1 MTTWISRIDPAP
13 AQPGPLHGLRFA
25 VKDNIDVAGVPTTAG
40 DPRRTA
46 PATEHAPVVDRL
58 VRAGAVVVGKTN
70 LDQYATGLVGTRSPY
85 GACSSVL
92 SDEHVSGGSSSGSAV
107 AVARGEVDVALGTDT
122 AGSGR
127 VPAAFN
133 GIVGIKP
140 SKGLV
145 STRGVVPACRT
156 LDCVTVFAR
165 DVRTAR
171 AAYEQMVGY
180 DAEDPY
186 SRRLE
191 QRPVPASYTI
201 GVPDLPL
208 DLDPQHAAAWA
219 EAVTAAEALGEVR
232 RIDVRPFLEAAQL
245 LYSGPWLAER
255 WLAFGDALD
264 DAAAVDPTVRSI
276 VRNGASLTAADA
288 FAGLTR
294 LAELARQAEAAW
306 AGIDVLLLPVT
317 PTHPTLAEVA
327 ADPIGVNSRLGT
339 FTNMTN
345 LLDLCAIAVPG
356 PARPD
361 GLPFGVQLL
370 APAGGDDLL
379 AELGARWC
387 GEPGLGLATSAGD
400 GDDDQDTVLLA
411 VAGAHLGGQPLNPT
425 LVSRGAALV
434 STTRTA
440 RDYRMFLVDG
450 PLPRPGLTRLPRP
463 AQAPGR
469 GIEVEVWQLPASQ
482 LGGFA
487 TTVAAPLALGPLE
500 LADGSEVLGFVCT
513 ADAARAG
520 RDITHHGGWRAY
532 LAWRGQQRERRASWR
547 RFGYWASLALRRGW

>member
-1 MTTWISRIDPAP
+1 MTTWISRVDEAP
-13 AQPGPLHGLRFA
+13 ARPGPLHGLRFA

-40 DPRRTA
+40 DPRRTVVA
-46 PATEHAPVVDRL
+46 AEHAPVVDRL

-85 GACSSVL
+85 GACRSVL

-107 AVARGEVDVALGTDT
+107 AVARGEVDFALGTDT

-165 DVRTAR
+165 DVTTAR

-186 SRRLE
+186 ARRLE
-191 QRPVPASYTI
+191 QRPVPATCTI

-208 DLDPQHAAAWA
+208 DLDPEHAAAWA
-219 EAVTAAEALGEVR
+219 EALTEAEALGEVR
-232 RIDVRPFLEAAQL
+232 RIDVRQFLEAAQL

-264 DAAAVDPTVRSI
+264 DDAAVDPTVRFI
-276 VRNGASLTAADA
+276 VRDGASLTAADA

-294 LAELARQAEAAW
+294 LAELARRTEAAW
-306 AGIDVLLLPVT
+306 AEVDVLLLPVT
-317 PTHPTLAEVA
+317 PGHPSLAEVA
-327 ADPIGVNSRLGT
+327 ADPVGVNGRLGT

-387 GEPGLGLATSAGD
+387 GEPGLGVTPPAAGER
-400 GDDDQDTVLLA
+400 DTVLLA
-411 VAGAHLGGQPLNPT
+411 VAGAHLSGQPLNPA
-425 LVSRGAALV
+425 LVSHGATLV

-450 PLPRPGLTRLPRP
+450 PLPRPGLTRLPKP
-463 AQAPGR
+463 APAPGR
-469 GIEVEVWQLPASQ
+469 GIEVEVWQLPVSE

-487 TTVAAPLALGPLE
+487 TTVGAPLALGPVE

-513 ADAARAG
+513 ADAARVE
-520 RDITHHGGWRAY
+520 RDITSHGAWRDY
-532 LAWRGQQRERRASWR
+532 LASREGPRDGRASWR
-547 RFGYWASLALRRGW
+547 RFGYWASVALRRGW

>member
-13 AQPGPLHGLRFA
+13 ARPGPLHGLRFA

-40 DPRRTA
+40 DPRRTTA
-46 PATEHAPVVDRL
+46 AVEHAPVVSRL

-85 GACSSVL
+85 GACSSVF

-107 AVARGEVDVALGTDT
+107 AVARGEVDFALGTDT

-165 DVRTAR
+165 DVATAR

-186 SRRLE
+186 ARRLE
-191 QRPVPASYTI
+191 QRPVPASCTI

-208 DLDPQHAAAWA
+208 DLDPQHAAAWT
-219 EAVTAAEALGEVR
+219 EALTAAEALGEVR
-232 RIDVRPFLEAAQL
+232 RIDIRPFLEAAQL

-255 WLAFGDALD
+255 WLAFGDVLD
-264 DAAAVDPTVRSI
+264 EDDAVDPTVRSI
-276 VRNGASLTAADA
+276 VRDGASLTAADA
-288 FAGLTR
+288 FDGLTR
-294 LAELARQAEAAW
+294 LAELARRTEAAW
-306 AGIDVLLLPVT
+306 TEVDVLLLPVT
-317 PTHPTLAEVA
+317 PGHPTSAEVT
-327 ADPIGVNSRLGT
+327 ADPVGVNSRLGT

-356 PARPD
+356 PIRSDA
-361 GLPFGVQLL
+361 LPFGVQLL
-370 APAGGDDLL
+370 APAGSDDVL

-387 GEPGLGLATSAGD
+387 GEPGLGITPAAAGER
-400 GDDDQDTVLLA
+400 DTVLLA
-411 VAGAHLGGQPLNPT
+411 VAGAHLSGQPLNSA
-425 LVSRGAALV
+425 LVARGAALV

-450 PLPRPGLTRLPRP
+450 PLPRPGLTRLPKP
-463 AQAPGR
+463 TQAPGR
-469 GIEVEVWQLPASQ
+469 GIEVEVWQLPARE

-487 TTVAAPLALGPLE
+487 GTIAAPLALGPVE
-500 LADGSEVLGFVCT
+500 LADGGEVLGFVCT

-520 RDITHHGGWRAY
+520 RDITSHGGWRAY
-532 LAWRGQQRERRASWR
+532 LAWREQRSERRAAWR
-547 RFGYWASLALRRGW
+547 RFGHWASLALRRGW